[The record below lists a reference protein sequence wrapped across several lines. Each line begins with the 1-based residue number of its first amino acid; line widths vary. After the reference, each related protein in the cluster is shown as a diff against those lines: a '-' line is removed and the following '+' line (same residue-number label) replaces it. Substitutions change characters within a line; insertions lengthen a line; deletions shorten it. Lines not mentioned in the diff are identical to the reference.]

1 MQEIWETL
9 KSVENS
15 APEFDLTGH
24 YMGSPMNTSEPTPAM
39 SVPSVPPTDAE
50 LVDCFVSVR
59 DPEAIR
65 ELVQRHGSL
74 ILGVSGRVLRDTA
87 DIEDVFQATVL
98 VLIQNAARV
107 RRQQSIGSWLYGVAY
122 RLSLR
127 LAHQKRQRRETTL
140 PDSLVNSEGTLNVV
154 ADRHDQQIVDAELN
168 ALPERY
174 RVPLVLRYL
183 GDQSP
188 SEISNMLGITPG
200 MLDGLL
206 RRGKDLLRAKLV
218 RRGISLSF
226 ALAAVQSSQQAVAAA
241 GQSALMERTI
251 QSGLWNLMN
260 SNPASRHIT
269 TRAVELSQKEMIA
282 MSTLTK
288 SSLLAGLAAGLI
300 GFGFVG
306 SQFVGSSG
314 KSQVEAGPITQ
325 LRTTLSATTSTSQA
339 VVGQESVDTDP
350 VPRVAAPVEIP
361 HGPADTVAVKHR
373 GVIKDL
379 KLRNQIE
386 MRIEQTF
393 QEPTEVAFT
402 ENPLEETLHYLSDL
416 HHIEFWIDKTTL
428 AENGV
433 ALDTP
438 MSLVMSGVTL
448 RSALQLM
455 LEPLDLDFVVRNEV
469 VTITSRDK
477 AESLKEVRVYD
488 VSHFQGITTSELDEI
503 IRGTIA
509 PNSWSPERQ
518 VTGPSMRMGAVT
530 DSPER
535 SGSDKTVV
543 AQDMRNYPPDYRP
556 IPVENP
562 AAQTG
567 FARLIRTGLTTTPAK
582 SESAHGLGSIRFTSK
597 TLIIRQSQR
606 VHAEIADLLN
616 QLRASDDA
624 TIPAGNSVR

>member
-1 MQEIWETL
+1 MGT
-9 KSVENS
+9 VENS

-24 YMGSPMNTSEPTPAM
+24 YKGSPMNTSDPTPAT

-87 DIEDVFQATVL
+87 DIEDVFQATIL

-127 LAHQKRQRRETTL
+127 LAYQKRQRRESSL
-140 PDSLVNSEGTLNVV
+140 PDGLVNTEGTLNVV

-200 MLDGLL
+200 VLDGLL

-251 QSGLWNLMN
+251 QSGLWNLTN
-260 SNPASRHIT
+260 STPASRHIT
-269 TRAVELSQKEMIA
+269 TRAVELSQKEMMA

-306 SQFVGSSG
+306 SQFVESSG

-325 LRTTLSATTSTSQA
+325 LRTTLSATTSASQA
-339 VVGQESVDTDP
+339 VVGQELVDTDP
-350 VPRVAAPVEIP
+350 ARRAPATVGSSNASTE
-361 HGPADTVAVKHR
+361 TVAVKHP

-379 KLRNQIE
+379 KLRNKIEMQIE
-386 MRIEQTF
+386 QAF
-393 QEPTEVAFT
+393 QEATEISFT
-402 ENPLEETLHYLSDL
+402 ENPLPETLRYLRDL
-416 HHIEFWIDKTTL
+416 HHIEFWVDQATL
-428 AENGV
+428 AEDGI

-438 MSLVMSGVTL
+438 MSLVVSGIKL

-455 LEPLDLDFVVRNEV
+455 LEPLGLDFVVRNEV
-469 VTITSRDK
+469 VTITTRDK
-477 AESLKEVRVYD
+477 AESLKEVRAYD

-518 VTGPSMRMGAVT
+518 VPGPSMRMGAVT

-535 SGSDKTVV
+535 PGSDKTVV
-543 AQDMRNYPPDYRP
+543 AQDMRNYAPDYRAT
-556 IPVENP
+556 PVVNP
-562 AAQTG
+562 AAPTG
-567 FARLIRTGLTTTPAK
+567 FASLIRTGLTTTPDK
-582 SESAHGLGSIRFTSK
+582 SETPNALGSIRFTSK

-616 QLRASDDA
+616 QLQKSHDGVNPQR
-624 TIPAGNSVR
+624 